1 MVVSV
6 IFSFYS
12 KNFDNYKILE
22 NILNPPKEPKKKLEL
37 KNIINKIE
45 KIGEGGLGL
54 ARRSQS
60 VALIEKKENTEKRSN
75 DNEREI
81 VPPPIILQK
90 FCCSSFVLNNFYSE
104 CCKKKNQEKIN
115 LINYIIQK
123 YMSYDS
129 LLYNQILLEN
139 LFMDYRWNNKILKYI
154 QSNQTI
160 NLLNPIL

>member
-1 MVVSV
+1 M
-6 IFSFYS
+6 
-12 KNFDNYKILE
+12 
-22 NILNPPKEPKKKLEL
+22 
-37 KNIINKIE
+37 
-45 KIGEGGLGL
+45 
-54 ARRSQS
+54 
-60 VALIEKKENTEKRSN
+60 ALIEKKENTEKRSN

-90 FCCSSFVLNNFYSE
+90 FCCSSFVLNNFYSK

-115 LINYIIQK
+115 LINNIIQK